1 MHPLFPLMI
10 TINMEVTMDNRKY
23 VFSQALTVLIGELL
37 SSALM
42 VGVFAVLG
50 YFDLSVILGAVAGAV
65 IATLNHLILML
76 GVLIASAKAEKQ
88 DVKGG
93 QALVQMS
100 YMGRLIGLFLVLVL
114 CAKSGI
120 FNLIALALPL
130 AFTRP
135 VLTIAEYLNKK
146 GGNNA

>member
-1 MHPLFPLMI
+1 M
-10 TINMEVTMDNRKY
+10 NNRKY
-23 VFSQALTVLIGELL
+23 ILSQALTVLIGEVAL
-37 SSALM
+37 SALM
-42 VGVFAVLG
+42 VGVFAILG
-50 YFDLSVILGAVAGAV
+50 YFDISVVLGAAAGAV
-65 IATLNHLILML
+65 IATVNHLVLVL
-76 GVLIASAKAEKQ
+76 GVIAASAKAEKQ

-100 YMGRLIGLFLVLVL
+100 YMGRLVGLFLILVL
-114 CAKSGI
+114 CAKSGV

-135 VLTIAEYLNKK
+135 ILTIAEFFNKK

>member
-1 MHPLFPLMI
+1 
-10 TINMEVTMDNRKY
+10 MDNRKY
-23 VFSQALTVLIGELL
+23 VFTQAAIVLVGELVL
-37 SSALM
+37 SALM
-42 VGVFAVLG
+42 VGIFALLD
-50 YFDLSVILGAVAGAV
+50 YFDLSVVLGAAAGSLIAAVNHLVLILGV
-65 IATLNHLILML
+65 IA
-76 GVLIASAKAEKQ
+76 AADKAEKQ

-93 QALVQMS
+93 QMLVQMS
-100 YMGRLIGLFLVLVL
+100 YLGRLIGLFLILIL

-146 GGNNA
+146 GGNEA

>member
-1 MHPLFPLMI
+1 MSPLFPLMI

-37 SSALM
+37 LSALM

-76 GVLIASAKAEKQ
+76 GVLAASAKAEKQ

-146 GGNNA
+146 GGNNT